1 MYPLFVGALLL
12 GLLIGV
18 FSMLHGVERDEV
30 PSAAGAASAR
40 SADPSAALTLPL
52 LAAFATA
59 FGLSG
64 SLMARYST
72 LPTTLQVV
80 VGALIGA
87 LGAGGAAALVLKWA
101 IPSAREEVIDERYRL
116 QGQPARV
123 VEAITLSSPG
133 IVEYAVEGAH
143 VRAQARSFDG
153 SSVAAGTE
161 VVIERV
167 EDGMM
172 YVELWALVE
181 QRL

>member
-1 MYPLFVGALLL
+1 MYPLFLGALLL
-12 GLLIGV
+12 GLLVGV
-18 FSMLHGVERDEV
+18 FFMLHGVERDEV
-30 PSAAGAASAR
+30 PSVGGAASAR
-40 SADPSAALTLPL
+40 STDPSAALALPL

-64 SLMARYST
+64 SLLARYSP
-72 LPTTLQVV
+72 LSTTTQVV
-80 VGALIGA
+80 VAAIIGA

-101 IPSAREEVIDERYRL
+101 IPSAREEVIDERYVM

-123 VEAITLSSPG
+123 VESITPSSPG
-133 IVEYAVEGAH
+133 TVEYEVEGAR

-167 EDGMM
+167 EDGMT